1 MNAEILNPTRFAYNR
16 KCSFCSCKGHN
27 ITVCNNNIIV
37 AANNYLIYLKNHFI
51 SQHNNNRVLAIR
63 DFENYL
69 YNYCSQTYNN
79 AKLIKAIA
87 CRFYNTRLRSL
98 LIVTINKIILN
109 LFEIDINWITFHEH
123 NYVPF
128 NEHTPVRIS
137 YILNGII
144 INYMAEIQ
152 RNLNNANDNNNN
164 FESNNII
171 TNYEIKLE
179 TFNHEKQCDD
189 NISDKNTEIECS
201 ICYNS
206 VKKTYCATFECK
218 HEYCIDCTKQLVI
231 KKHTSCPYCRN
242 AIKNITCYTEECYN
256 KLSTPDNI
264 ADSTIAT
271 GNLV

>member
-1 MNAEILNPTRFAYNR
+1 MDADFLNPTRFAYNR

-51 SQHNNNRVLAIR
+51 SQHNTNRILAIR

-98 LIVTINKIILN
+98 LIVTINKIILS

-137 YILNGII
+137 YILNGIV
-144 INYMAEIQ
+144 INYMAEFQ
-152 RNLNNANDNNNN
+152 RNLNHA
-164 FESNNII
+164 NNIF

-179 TFNHEKQCDD
+179 TLDHEKQCDND
-189 NISDKNTEIECS
+189 SSDKSTEIECS
-201 ICYNS
+201 ICYNTI
-206 VKKTYCATFECK
+206 KKTHCATFECK
-218 HEYCIDCTKQLVI
+218 HEYCVDCTKQLVI
-231 KKHTSCPYCRN
+231 KKHTTCPYCRHE
-242 AIKNITCYTEECYN
+242 IKNITCYTQECYN
-256 KLSTPDNI
+256 KLSTPNNI
-264 ADSTIAT
+264 ADSAIASD
-271 GNLV
+271 NLA

>member
-1 MNAEILNPTRFAYNR
+1 MNMNTDILNPARFTYNR
-16 KCSFCSCKGHN
+16 KCSFCSCQGHN
-27 ITVCNNNIIV
+27 ITSCNNNIIV
-37 AANNYLIYLKNHFI
+37 AANNYLIYLKNHFTM
-51 SQHNNNRVLAIR
+51 QHDNNRILAIR

-109 LFEIDINWITFHEH
+109 LFEIDINWITFHE
-123 NYVPF
+123 NNFVPF

-137 YILNGII
+137 YVLNGIL
-144 INYMAEIQ
+144 INYLANEIQ
-152 RNLNNANDNNNN
+152 RNQNDANNNN
-164 FESNNII
+164 NNNSDDNNIF

-179 TFNHEKQCDD
+179 TIDNDKQYD
-189 NISDKNTEIECS
+189 NNTDTNMAIECS

-206 VKKTYCATFECK
+206 VKKINCATFECK

-231 KKHTSCPYCRN
+231 KKHTSCPYCRHE
-242 AIKNITCYTEECYN
+242 IKNIICYTEECYN
-256 KLSTPDNI
+256 KLSTPI
-264 ADSTIAT
+264 STA
-271 GNLV
+271 NLV

>member
-1 MNAEILNPTRFAYNR
+1 MNMNTDILNPTRFTYNR
-16 KCSFCSCKGHN
+16 KCSFCSCQGHN
-27 ITVCNNNIIV
+27 ITSCNNNIIV
-37 AANNYLIYLKNHFI
+37 AANNYLIYLKNHFTM
-51 SQHNNNRVLAIR
+51 QHDNNRILAIR

-109 LFEIDINWITFHEH
+109 LFEIDINWITFHEN

-137 YILNGII
+137 YVLNGIL
-144 INYMAEIQ
+144 INYLANEIQ
-152 RNLNNANDNNNN
+152 RNQNNGNNPTND
-164 FESNNII
+164 FDSNTVF

-179 TFNHEKQCDD
+179 TLDNTEKQYDAD
-189 NISDKNTEIECS
+189 PENNNTDFECS

-206 VKKTYCATFECK
+206 VKKINCASFECK

-231 KKHTSCPYCRN
+231 KKHTSCPYCRYE
-242 AIKNITCYTEECYN
+242 IKNITCYNEESYN
-256 KLSTPDNI
+256 KLSQPQRNP
-264 ADSTIAT
+264 S
-271 GNLV
+271 LV

>member
-1 MNAEILNPTRFAYNR
+1 MDADFLNPTRFAYNR

-51 SQHNNNRVLAIR
+51 SQHNTNRILAIR

-137 YILNGII
+137 YILDGIV
-144 INYMAEIQ
+144 INYMAEFQ
-152 RNLNNANDNNNN
+152 RNVNNVNDNNNN
-164 FESNNII
+164 SDANNII

-179 TFNHEKQCDD
+179 TFDHEKQCDN
-189 NISDKNTEIECS
+189 NISDKSREIECS

-206 VKKTYCATFECK
+206 VKKTDCATFECK

-231 KKHTSCPYCRN
+231 KKHTSCPYCRHE
-242 AIKNITCYTEECYN
+242 IKNIICYTEECYN
-256 KLSTPDNI
+256 KLSITNNSDNT
-264 ADSTIAT
+264 A
-271 GNLV
+271 NLV

>member
-1 MNAEILNPTRFAYNR
+1 MDKNNNFLNPTTFAYNR

-27 ITVCNNNIIV
+27 ITTCNNNIIV

-51 SQHNNNRVLAIR
+51 SQHNTNRILAIR

-69 YNYCSQTYNN
+69 YNYCSQTHNN

-87 CRFYNTRLRSL
+87 RRFYNTRLRSL

-109 LFEIDINWITFHEH
+109 LFEIDINWITFHQH

-152 RNLNNANDNNNN
+152 RNTNDINDNNNN
-164 FESNNII
+164 SDANNII

-179 TFNHEKQCDD
+179 PIDNEKQYD
-189 NISDKNTEIECS
+189 NTDTNTDIECS

-206 VKKTYCATFECK
+206 VKKTHCATFECK

-231 KKHTSCPYCRN
+231 KKHTSCPYCRHE
-242 AIKNITCYTEECYN
+242 IKNIICYTEECYN
-256 KLSTPDNI
+256 KLSTPI
-264 ADSTIAT
+264 SSA
-271 GNLV
+271 NLV